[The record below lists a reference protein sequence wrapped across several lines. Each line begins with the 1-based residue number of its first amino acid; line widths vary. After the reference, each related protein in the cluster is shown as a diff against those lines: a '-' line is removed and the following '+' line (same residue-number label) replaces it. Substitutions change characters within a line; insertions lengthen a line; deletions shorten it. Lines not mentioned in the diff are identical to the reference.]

1 MPATKK
7 VEMYQSYP
15 VMDVPTVTIDD
26 KNILQL
32 SPNIGQ
38 TGEREKYNYKGTEF
52 VIPGC
57 SALGGYIHGDN
68 HWLVFVSN
76 ASLLD
81 VCKIFVYQSGA
92 VNKEEITK
100 AEESYKQ
107 NLLGAILVNDI
118 PAWKSLS
125 KILFEHNVL
134 VKHPKEK
141 DLKTDISK
149 TQADIDTAS
158 DILHVLI
165 TVALEIEKG
174 NLLSS
179 IPLVKEHAENANVKA
194 LTTTYK
200 ISEPTGLLGKYAQ
213 VFSALELLFSEEQI
227 QTRQKQE
234 IIDGQAFDSDEEEA
248 VIFPYTGEFPSNI
261 QVKFNPTEPKAYKK
275 SGSNYGGSTSVNVEG
290 YSATEGYKH
299 FMRFMDDELLTTH
312 LTSLT
317 HSSKVLVCLS
327 LSGVPALPQNL
338 HEENVKY
345 EKMNNSDSHLDE
357 NGNGVYMIKK
367 KDDKEGK
374 TDTDTDGNND
384 ENDEGTEAEI
394 KPQKLSRT
402 KKA

>member
-15 VMDVPTVTIDD
+15 VMDIPTVTIDG
-26 KNILQL
+26 KEILQL

-57 SALGGYIHGDN
+57 SALGGYIRGDN

-92 VNKEEITK
+92 TNKEEIEK
-100 AEESYKQ
+100 ATESFKQ

-118 PAWKSLS
+118 PAWKSLC

-141 DLKTDISK
+141 DIKTDISK
-149 TQADIDTAS
+149 TQADIDIAS

-165 TVALEIEKG
+165 TVALEIGKG

-179 IPLVKEHAENANVKA
+179 IPLVKEQSANANIVA

-213 VFSALELLFSEEQI
+213 IFSALELITSEEQI

-234 IIDGQAFDSDEEEA
+234 IIDGQAFDSDEEEL
-248 VIFPYTGEFPSNI
+248 VIFPYTGEFPSTI
-261 QVKFNPTEPKAYKK
+261 QIKFDPTEPKPYTKN
-275 SGSNYGGSTSVNVEG
+275 GGNYGGSTSVNVEG
-290 YSATEGYKH
+290 YSADEGYKQ
-299 FMRFMDDELLTTH
+299 FIRFMNDETLATH
-312 LTSLT
+312 LTSLMYP
-317 HSSKVLVCLS
+317 SKVLVCLS
-327 LSGVPALPQNL
+327 LAGVPALPLNL
-338 HEENVKY
+338 TESY
-345 EKMNNSDSHLDE
+345 
-357 NGNGVYMIKK
+357 G
-367 KDDKEGK
+367 DDKK
-374 TDTDTDGNND
+374 IKSDTNTDTDTNTDKENENGNKGV
-384 ENDEGTEAEI
+384 EMEI
-394 KPQKLSRT
+394 KPQKSSGT
-402 KKA
+402 KKQS